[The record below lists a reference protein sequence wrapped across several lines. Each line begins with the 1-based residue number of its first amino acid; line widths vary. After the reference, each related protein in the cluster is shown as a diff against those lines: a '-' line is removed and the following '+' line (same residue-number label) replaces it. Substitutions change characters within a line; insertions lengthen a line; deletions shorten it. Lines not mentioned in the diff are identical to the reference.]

1 LHAPYNKYTHHMINK
16 ENIKLIKKGAV
27 LINTARGGL
36 VETDAIVEALIQG
49 RTIKEALSIAGTKY
63 PVEAIKWDDGNIG
76 DIAAHYDYLREHYDI
91 MTSLKKQGKI

>member
-1 LHAPYNKYTHHMINK
+1 MDKMTKAYLDRASEIIGERTESEILHD
-16 ENIKLIKKGAV
+16 
-27 LINTARGGL
+27 
-36 VETDAIVEALIQG
+36 DAIVEALIQG